1 MNWIE
6 IIGYLA
12 SFLVAISLMM
22 GSIVRLRWLNLA
34 GGVTFSLYGYL
45 IGAYPVAFVN
55 GFIAC
60 INVFFLIKIYRAK
73 VEFNVIKSGTES
85 GQSGYISFFLD
96 RYKNDIHRFFPD
108 FNIYKQD
115 IKREYYLLTDQ
126 ETVVGILSGIRLNH
140 DHFQID
146 LDLVTPAYRD
156 ARLGNY
162 LFGSNNHF
170 GSKYKIPMITANA
183 QSEANRR
190 YLKGIGFEPRK
201 DNVWQYSAPLT

>member
-1 MNWIE
+1 LNWIE

-12 SFLVAISLMM
+12 SILVAISLMM

-34 GGVTFSLYGYL
+34 GGVTFSFYGYL

-60 INVFFLIKIYRAK
+60 INIYFLIKIYRAQ

-85 GQSGYISFFLD
+85 GQSGYISFFLERFNED
-96 RYKNDIHRFFPD
+96 IKNLFPD
-108 FNIYKQD
+108 FNIFKND
-115 IKREYYLLTDQ
+115 DKREYYLLTDQ
-126 ETVVGILSGIRLNH
+126 ETIVGVLSGIRLNEN
-140 DHFQID
+140 HFQID

-162 LFGSNNHF
+162 LFGKNNHF
-170 GSKYKIPMITANA
+170 SDKYNIKQITANA

-190 YLKGIGFEPRK
+190 YLKGIGFNPVK
-201 DNVWQYSAPLT
+201 DNIWQYNK